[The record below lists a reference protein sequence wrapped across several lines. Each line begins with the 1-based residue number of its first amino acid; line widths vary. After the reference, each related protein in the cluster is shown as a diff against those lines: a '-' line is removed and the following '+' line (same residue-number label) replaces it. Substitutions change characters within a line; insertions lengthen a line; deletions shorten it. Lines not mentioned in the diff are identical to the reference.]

1 MGVDKSE
8 GSVGIST
15 SLIKILGVVGVGVSS
30 EDCVD
35 GVRDDG
41 EGALLE
47 EEDMDE
53 DTVIVDSVIG
63 GSLDTD
69 VTTEPVGLKK
79 DVSNDI
85 SPTSARVTDRIDG
98 EGSNI
103 EES

>member
-1 MGVDKSE
+1 VGVDKSE
-8 GSVGIST
+8 GSVGTST

-41 EGALLE
+41 EGALL
-47 EEDMDE
+47 EDMDE